1 MAISIVQGK
10 RVPIH
15 LWAPVHEVQSEALDQ
30 LKRVAALPWAFK
42 RVAVMPDVHAGKG
55 CTVGSVIALK
65 DAISPAAVGVDIGC
79 GMSAIKTNLTAE
91 DMPDNLQ
98 ALYDAIEMT
107 IPTGF
112 NSHATPA
119 MKQDG
124 GLFKEFKDLTP
135 EVQDKLGTATNQCGT
150 LGGGNHFIELCFDG
164 ELNVW
169 LMLHSGSRNIGKCLA
184 EVHIAKAK
192 KLAHN
197 AELPDKE
204 LAVFLAKTK
213 EMAEYRRDLF
223 WAQRYA
229 ALNREVMLDLLKGTL
244 REHFPNVTFG
254 ERISCHHNYVAEET
268 YDGEE
273 VLVTRKGAINAGLGV
288 MGIIPGSMGD
298 KSHIVRGKGNEE
310 SFNSAS
316 HGAGRVLSRSQAKKK
331 ITVDR
336 LIETTQGVM
345 CRKDVS
351 VIDEAPDSYKRIDE
365 VMANQTDL
373 VEIVYELKQFLN
385 VKGQEKKK
393 GEHGE

>member
-1 MAISIVQGK
+1 MAISIVKGA

-98 ALYDAIEMT
+98 ALYDAIEAT

-150 LGGGNHFIELCFDG
+150 LGGGNHFIELCFD
-164 ELNVW
+164 
-169 LMLHSGSRNIGKCLA
+169 
-184 EVHIAKAK
+184 
-192 KLAHN
+192 
-197 AELPDKE
+197 
-204 LAVFLAKTK
+204 
-213 EMAEYRRDLF
+213 
-223 WAQRYA
+223 
-229 ALNREVMLDLLKGTL
+229 
-244 REHFPNVTFG
+244 
-254 ERISCHHNYVAEET
+254 
-268 YDGEE
+268 
-273 VLVTRKGAINAGLGV
+273 
-288 MGIIPGSMGD
+288 
-298 KSHIVRGKGNEE
+298 
-310 SFNSAS
+310 
-316 HGAGRVLSRSQAKKK
+316 
-331 ITVDR
+331 
-336 LIETTQGVM
+336 
-345 CRKDVS
+345 
-351 VIDEAPDSYKRIDE
+351 
-365 VMANQTDL
+365 TDL
-373 VEIVYELKQFLN
+373 TS
-385 VKGQEKKK
+385 G
-393 GEHGE
+393 